1 MSEATPAQQVEMVP
15 VADVVVM
22 NPRARNRRVFNDI
35 VESIALVGLKRPI
48 TVTRHS
54 EKDSTLYHLVCGQ
67 GRLEACKL
75 LGYEEVPA
83 LVVTADE
90 EDCLVSSL
98 VENCARRQHRALDL
112 LREIGLMRERGFAV
126 TEIARK
132 TGLSYEYVNGVA
144 RLLAQGEERL
154 LRAVENGTI
163 PISVAV
169 DIAEATEAEVQQ
181 ALQAAYDDKLL
192 RGRKL
197 IAARQLIEARRRRG
211 KGMRN
216 EPRKRQPLSSH
227 ALVRAYQEDTQR
239 KRDLVRRCEL
249 AKARLSLVTEALRS
263 LIDDD
268 AFFAILEEEQ
278 LSTVPAGLARRIP
291 ELVSEAA

>member
-1 MSEATPAQQVEMVP
+1 MTEATPAQHVEMVP
-15 VADVVVM
+15 IADVVVM
-22 NPRARNRRVFNDI
+22 NPRARNRRVFNEI
-35 VESIALVGLKRPI
+35 VENIALVGLKRPI

-54 EKDSTLYHLVCGQ
+54 EDDTIIYRLVCGQ
-67 GRLEACKL
+67 GRLEACKM

-83 LVVTADE
+83 LIVSADE

-112 LREIGLMRERGFAV
+112 LREIGAMRERGFAV

-132 TGLSYEYVNGVA
+132 TGLSYEYVNGVT

-154 LRAVENGTI
+154 LRAVESGTI

-169 DIAEATEAEVQQ
+169 DIADAEDAEVQK
-181 ALQAAYDDKLL
+181 ALQSAYDDKLL
-192 RGRKL
+192 RGRRL
-197 IAARQLIEARRRRG
+197 IAARRLIEVRRRRG
-211 KGMRN
+211 KGLRN
-216 EPRKRQPLSSH
+216 EPRLKKPISSQ
-227 ALVRAYQEDTQR
+227 ALVRAFEEDTQR
-239 KRDLVRRCEL
+239 KRDMVRRCEL

-268 AFFAILEEEQ
+268 AFFAILEEED
-278 LSTVPAGLARRIP
+278 LSTVPTGIARRIP
-291 ELVSEAA
+291 ELIGEAA

>member
-1 MSEATPAQQVEMVP
+1 
-15 VADVVVM
+15 
-22 NPRARNRRVFNDI
+22 
-35 VESIALVGLKRPI
+35 
-48 TVTRHS
+48 
-54 EKDSTLYHLVCGQ
+54 
-67 GRLEACKL
+67 
-75 LGYEEVPA
+75 
-83 LVVTADE
+83 
-90 EDCLVSSL
+90 
-98 VENCARRQHRALDL
+98 
-112 LREIGLMRERGFAV
+112 MREGGFAT

-144 RLLAQGEERL
+144 RLLSDGEERL

-163 PISVAV
+163 PITVAV
-169 DIAEATEAEVQQ
+169 DIADAGDADVQQ

-192 RGRKL
+192 RGRRL

-211 KGMRN
+211 KGLRS
-216 EPRKRQPLSSH
+216 EPRAKKPLSSH
-227 ALVRAYQEDTQR
+227 ALVQAYQEDTQR

>member
-35 VESIALVGLKRPI
+35 VESIAVVGLKRPI

-54 EKDSTLYHLVCGQ
+54 EGDSTLYHLVCGQ

-75 LGYEEVPA
+75 LGYDEVPA

-132 TGLSYEYVNGVA
+132 TGLSY
-144 RLLAQGEERL
+144 
-154 LRAVENGTI
+154 
-163 PISVAV
+163 
-169 DIAEATEAEVQQ
+169 
-181 ALQAAYDDKLL
+181 
-192 RGRKL
+192 
-197 IAARQLIEARRRRG
+197 
-211 KGMRN
+211 
-216 EPRKRQPLSSH
+216 
-227 ALVRAYQEDTQR
+227 DT
-239 KRDLVRRCEL
+239 
-249 AKARLSLVTEALRS
+249 
-263 LIDDD
+263 
-268 AFFAILEEEQ
+268 
-278 LSTVPAGLARRIP
+278 
-291 ELVSEAA
+291 

>member
-48 TVTRHS
+48 TVTRHC
-54 EKDSTLYHLVCGQ
+54 EGESTLYHLVCGQ

-75 LGYEEVPA
+75 LGYDEVPA

-132 TGLSYEYVNGVA
+132 TGLSYEYVNGVT

-169 DIAEATEAEVQQ
+169 DIAESTDAEVQQ

-216 EPRKRQPLSSH
+216 EPRQKKPLSSH